1 MPVGGQV
8 PVEVEVVGRSGCKGS
23 WWANGG
29 PGKVGGEGSPR
40 DRSFS
45 FLLLYR
51 TCFDRARYKHYF
63 LFLLFNFYFL
73 KSIEAY
79 SHPTPSNK
87 KINRWPKTQIMKA

>member
-40 DRSFS
+40 DRP
-45 FLLLYR
+45 
-51 TCFDRARYKHYF
+51 FD
-63 LFLLFNFYFL
+63 
-73 KSIEAY
+73 
-79 SHPTPSNK
+79 PTPEAEVPERRSL
-87 KINRWPKTQIMKA
+87 

>member
-40 DRSFS
+40 DRPIA
-45 FLLLYR
+45 LTQPRKQKCQRDDL
-51 TCFDRARYKHYF
+51 C
-63 LFLLFNFYFL
+63 
-73 KSIEAY
+73 EAE
-79 SHPTPSNK
+79 
-87 KINRWPKTQIMKA
+87 